1 VGGADTVML
10 AGFVGRPR
18 HFRAQPLRDT
28 ADIPDVSA
36 IVERPEVAVVRHPIA
51 DGRHHVVGY
60 ELRFGG
66 AVDLGDPSRDAKA
79 TSALLVEAFGD
90 IGLERLAGRHPAWI
104 SIARNFLVEI
114 GPPPVRPDRAVLQI
128 DAYPARD
135 DLLAL
140 LQQLSRSGYTL
151 ALGDY
156 DGRDDIQELMSLCSI
171 VKVDV
176 AGRSEDELA
185 AVLEA
190 PRVQGALLVA
200 TGVEDHAQFTALQS
214 EGFTYFQGDYF
225 AKPRLFRHRG
235 VATSGLGSLR
245 RLGELTAGDVSFEDL
260 ERIIASD
267 VGLSLKLLRYVNS
280 AFFALPRTLGSVRE
294 ALSMLGVRTVRRWA
308 TVMAISAIPD
318 VPDELV
324 ALGLRRARMCEMLAG
339 SALPEERDTMF
350 TIGLFSVADA
360 LLDAPMAEVLDS
372 LPFTDEIQTAL
383 LRRGGPKGEL
393 LRAVTAY
400 ERGEFPTLQT
410 SDPDVSLAGAYRAAL
425 EWADEAGRA
434 IA

>member
-1 VGGADTVML
+1 MAN
-10 AGFVGRPR
+10 
-18 HFRAQPLRDT
+18 AQPFRCL
-28 ADIPDVSA
+28 ADIPGVSA

-51 DGRHHVVGY
+51 DARNNVVGY

-66 AVDLGDPSRDAKA
+66 AVDLGDPSQDAKA

-90 IGLERLAGRHPAWI
+90 IGLEQLAGRHPAWV

-151 ALGDY
+151 ALNDF
-156 DGRDDIQELMSLCSI
+156 DGRPDLEELMTLCSI
-171 VKVDV
+171 VKVRV
-176 AGRSEDELA
+176 AGRSDAELTYA
-185 AVLEA
+185 LEA

-200 TGVEDHAQFTALQS
+200 TDVEDHATFTRLQGM
-214 EGFTYFQGDYF
+214 GFTYFEGEYF

-235 VATSGLGSLR
+235 VATAGLGSLR
-245 RLGELTAGDVSFEDL
+245 RLGELTIGDVSFEDL
-260 ERIIASD
+260 ERIIGSD

-280 AFFALPRTLGSVRE
+280 AFFALPRTVGSVRE
-294 ALSMLGVRTVRRWA
+294 ALTLLGVRTVRRWA
-308 TVMAISAIPD
+308 TVMVISAIPD

-339 SALPEERDTMF
+339 SALPEERETLF

-372 LPFTDEIQTAL
+372 LPFTDEIQAAL
-383 LRRGGPKGEL
+383 LRREGPKGEL
-393 LRAVTAY
+393 LSAVIAY
-400 ERGEFPTLQT
+400 ERGEFPTLDG
-410 SDPDVSLAGAYRAAL
+410 SEPGVSLAGAYRAAL
-425 EWADEAGRA
+425 EWADEAGQAVR
-434 IA
+434 

>member
-1 VGGADTVML
+1 
-10 AGFVGRPR
+10 
-18 HFRAQPLRDT
+18 
-28 ADIPDVSA
+28 VSA
-36 IVERPEVAVVRHPIA
+36 TVERPEVAVVRHPIA
-51 DGRHHVVGY
+51 DGRNNVVGY

-135 DLLAL
+135 DLLSL

-156 DGRDDIQELMSLCSI
+156 DGRDDVQELMSLCSI

-176 AGRSEDELA
+176 TDRSEEELA

-200 TGVEDHAQFTALQS
+200 TGVADQACFAGLQGN
-214 EGFTYFQGDYF
+214 GFTYFQGDYF
-225 AKPRLFRHRG
+225 AQPRLFRHRG

-260 ERIIASD
+260 ERIIGSD

-280 AFFALPRTLGSVRE
+280 AFFALPRTVGSVRE
-294 ALSMLGVRTVRRWA
+294 ALGLLGVRTVRRWA

-339 SALPEERDTMF
+339 SALPEERDTLF

-360 LLDAPMAEVLDS
+360 LLDAPLAVVLDS

-383 LRRGGPKGEL
+383 LRREGPKGEL
-393 LRAVTAY
+393 LAAVTAY
-400 ERGEFPTLQT
+400 ERGEFPQIE
-410 SDPDVSLAGAYRAAL
+410 SADAGVSLAGAYRAAL
-425 EWADEAGRA
+425 EWADEAGRVLV
-434 IA
+434 